1 MSEHNLDISEAL
13 AVYDNEVQGNKFPGL
28 EFDDVITV
36 GLFFGE
42 EFSLSSF
49 EILDDFL
56 ELVDDYS
63 PSHAPYCICSESLSF
78 VEDFPAPARVHLSAV
93 NILHTPLVSPVD
105 IYWVSLD
112 VIHGPD
118 LFFEEC
124 IETMYLYS
132 MTMVANL
139 FFDTMYDDFFM
150 DLDPPYQTFV
160 DVARIIRLQTGD
172 LLISSDTSIQEYYF
186 NNICDERFF
195 VFPLPIR
202 GFPCMVS
209 DRLGL
214 RDPVLFAH
222 TRSIDEALALIGAC
236 GTTWEGQE
244 TLSEAFTTY
253 DENLLEK
260 YYDHLLSESIAF
272 VMANDAHSEISAFAD
287 EAALFVDS
295 QSSFSTQY
303 QILMESLIASEVSSL
318 VFACFEDASDS
329 FSVDHDTLCRQL
341 LVDIVHDTCEALA
354 ASDFQIGVFEK
365 VLESLVSYEV
375 IEEQHERV

>member
-1 MSEHNLDISEAL
+1 MSVFDLDLSDFFFATSS
-13 AVYDNEVQGNKFPGL
+13 DVQGNKFNGL
-28 EFDDVITV
+28 EFSDVVTS
-36 GLFFGE
+36 GLFFD
-42 EFSLSSF
+42 EF
-49 EILDDFL
+49 DFL
-56 ELVDDYS
+56 TSFDFIDESFDL
-63 PSHAPYCICSESLSF
+63 SESFSANHEPFCYLSESIGF
-78 VEDFPAPARVHLSAV
+78 SEEYPLYSSVALSVV
-93 NILHTPLVSPVD
+93 NYATPLRVSPVKVYWIGLD
-105 IYWVSLD
+105 IL
-112 VIHGPD
+112 HGPD
-118 LFFEEC
+118 CFFEEC
-124 IETMYLYS
+124 IDTLYAFS
-132 MTMVANL
+132 SATIANL
-139 FFDTMYDDFFM
+139 FFDTLYDDYLV
-150 DLDPPYQTFV
+150 DLYPPDSTGI
-160 DVARIIRLQTGD
+160 DVARIVFLQTGD
-172 LLISSDTSIQEYYF
+172 LLVSTDTSVQEYYF

-195 VFPLPIR
+195 VFPLAIR

-236 GTTWEGQE
+236 GTAWEGQE

-253 DENLLEK
+253 DESLLEK

-272 VMANDAHSEISAFAD
+272 VMANDAYSEISALAD

-295 QSSFSTQY
+295 QSSFSAQY

-318 VFACFEDASDS
+318 VFACFEDASDA